1 MRIYYKKAILA
12 GVFGTIL
19 ICILFAITIYLVGGL
34 FPTDNSGVQDS
45 GPAAVG
51 TAMIFTLASLASMI
65 LVGGFS
71 VWWSFKESFSLKNA
85 MEVSAIAGAVPMLG
99 LCFIIFVFE
108 ILVSTYGPN
117 PNFQISTFLNTLTS
131 GLSACCLVSFIVG
144 IMLSVIGGLIYSS
157 IVFLLRKT

>member
-1 MRIYYKKAILA
+1 M
-12 GVFGTIL
+12 
-19 ICILFAITIYLVGGL
+19 IYLVGGL
-34 FPTDNSGVQDS
+34 APTDNSGSQDS

-51 TAMIFTLASLASMI
+51 AAMIFVIASLVSMI
-65 LVGGFS
+65 GVGVFS
-71 VWWSFKESFSLKNA
+71 VWWSFKGTFSLKNA

-108 ILVSTYGPN
+108 ILVSTYGPH
-117 PNFQISTFLNTLTS
+117 PNFQLSTFINTLTS
-131 GLSACCLVSFIVG
+131 GLSVCCLVSFVVG

>member
-1 MRIYYKKAILA
+1 MKVHYKKAIQA
-12 GVFGTIL
+12 GVFGTVL
-19 ICILFAITIYLVGGL
+19 ICIFFMVMLYLVGGL
-34 FPTDNSGVQDS
+34 APIDNSGQYDS

-51 TAMIFTLASLASMI
+51 AAMIFVIVSLASMI

-71 VWWSFKESFSLKNA
+71 VWWSFKKTFSLKNA

-108 ILVSTYGPN
+108 ILVSTYGPY

-131 GLSACCLVSFIVG
+131 GLSICCLVSFIVG
-144 IMLSVIGGLIYSS
+144 IMLSVIGGLIYSG
-157 IVFLLRKT
+157 IIFIFKRA